1 MLIVTVVDLGS
12 DSVIAADCGSQTIHI
27 AIVTVPVMTIVSSQ
41 YHVVGRD
48 AMCTL
53 SQEQCRRLISHVL
66 SFAIVGMAGCAS
78 IMNGTTQSV
87 FVNST
92 PSGAMVQVDGL
103 QATTPAKLEL
113 KRSASS
119 HDIRVAKDG
128 YETAQVSVGRKLNPW
143 LAGNFAWGYG
153 LPLGVLVD
161 FISGGA
167 WSLETDKVDLSLAPK
182 EEATQTGS
190 LKKSVN

>member
-1 MLIVTVVDLGS
+1 
-12 DSVIAADCGSQTIHI
+12 
-27 AIVTVPVMTIVSSQ
+27 
-41 YHVVGRD
+41 
-48 AMCTL
+48 
-53 SQEQCRRLISHVL
+53 
-66 SFAIVGMAGCAS
+66 
-78 IMNGTTQSV
+78 
-87 FVNST
+87 
-92 PSGAMVQVDGL
+92 MVQVDGL

-190 LKKSVN
+190 LKKNVN